1 MARVLDLSEILKFQ
15 AAGLKDLKYSILVN
29 EVPGQVERYDVRNGN
44 VKHRSIE
51 IDSED
56 FDQNKTVMSLKDMSS
71 VLFRRPDTGVLI
83 TEAFGMPSVGG
94 YINLMLD

>member
-1 MARVLDLSEILKFQ
+1 
-15 AAGLKDLKYSILVN
+15 
-29 EVPGQVERYDVRNGN
+29 
-44 VKHRSIE
+44 
-51 IDSED
+51 
-56 FDQNKTVMSLKDMSS
+56 MSLKDMSS